1 MKYITGTTSEG
12 IHYWTGTGG
21 VLMVSDENTKT
32 LKGFKALDDAVN
44 WLYINGFKESA
55 RDLNTASRPMPPAEL
70 KTFEGWHS
78 DEEETYVGWDTVTGD
93 DGKEYPI
100 KDRD

>member
-1 MKYITGTTSEG
+1 MRNQDNNNSSQDSKQP
-12 IHYWTGTGG
+12 
-21 VLMVSDENTKT
+21 
-32 LKGFKALDDAVN
+32 
-44 WLYINGFKESA
+44 
-55 RDLNTASRPMPPAEL
+55 PMPPAEL